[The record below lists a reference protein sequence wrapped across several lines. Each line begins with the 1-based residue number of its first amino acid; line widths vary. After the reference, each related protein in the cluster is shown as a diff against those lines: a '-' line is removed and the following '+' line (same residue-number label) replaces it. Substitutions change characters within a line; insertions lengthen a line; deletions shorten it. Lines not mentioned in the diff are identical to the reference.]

1 MRKVPR
7 LLGPAL
13 LVVLVA
19 IGCGGDDGG
28 GEVDAGAGDGAPA
41 TSTTSASTSTTLDPD
56 TAVSSPPATDGDTV
70 PFTWTRIEPTEDLV
84 DPVVA
89 TPDEIVPD
97 PDDPNAVLVHFYGG
111 VQDCYGARARV
122 FGEDDTVVRI
132 LLEVG
137 GRPDAGNTA
146 CIEIAEA
153 QELQVVL
160 DSPVGD
166 RELLAADS
174 ADEGE
179 VEGD

>member
-1 MRKVPR
+1 MRTIHR
-7 LLGPAL
+7 LVGPVL
-13 LVVLVA
+13 LVLLVA
-19 IGCGGDDGG
+19 ACGGDDS
-28 GEVDAGAGDGAPA
+28 GEVDAGGVPAGPASPA
-41 TSTTSASTSTTLDPD
+41 TSTTIDPD
-56 TAVSSPPATDGDTV
+56 TPVSSPPQTDGDTV

-111 VQDCYGARARV
+111 VQECYGARARI

-132 LLEVG
+132 LLETG
-137 GRPDAGNTA
+137 GQPDAGDTA

-166 RELLAADS
+166 RQLLAADS

-179 VEGD
+179 VDG